1 MRRVNIIVLRFQDQG
16 VVLRII
22 PFEEAKYII
31 TVLTKQ
37 NGVYQGMT
45 DQSIPV
51 WTHIKGQW
59 SSRTQTLGYW
69 TWEEVSCPHY
79 ADYQMLLTLQ
89 TLSSLL
95 CHVLP
100 VRHPYPA
107 IYEALLIYKDT
118 TQFADL
124 LFLILDEIGY
134 GVSAPSPVEN
144 KVKQALNLFE
154 KHCGWKRVLS

>member
-1 MRRVNIIVLRFQDQG
+1 VSILILRFQDYG
-16 VVLRII
+16 IVLRII

-37 NGVYQGMT
+37 NGIYQGMT
-45 DQSIPV
+45 DQSIPI
-51 WTHIKGQW
+51 WTHMNGHW

-69 TWEEVSCPHY
+69 ACEEVSCLQY
-79 ADYQMLLTLQ
+79 TDYQMLLSLQ

-100 VRHPYPA
+100 SRHPYSA
-107 IYEALLIYKDT
+107 IYEALLLYKDIA
-118 TQFADL
+118 QFSDL
-124 LFLILDEIGY
+124 LFLILEEIGY
-134 GVSAPSPVEN
+134 GVGIPSTADPKE
-144 KVKQALNLFE
+144 KVQLALNLFT

>member
-1 MRRVNIIVLRFQDQG
+1 MRFQDHG
-16 VVLRII
+16 IVLRII

-45 DQSIPV
+45 NQSIPV
-51 WTHIKGQW
+51 WTQMNGHW

-69 TWEEVSCPHY
+69 AWEEVSCPQY
-79 ADYQMLLTLQ
+79 TDYQMLLTLQ

-100 VRHPYPA
+100 ARHPYPM
-107 IYEALLIYKDT
+107 IYEALLCYKDVA
-118 TQFADL
+118 QFGNL
-124 LFLILDEIGY
+124 LFLILEEIGY
-134 GVSAPSPVEN
+134 GVAASLPGEDRV
-144 KVKQALNLFE
+144 QIALNLFG